1 MIVDI
6 IGGGA
11 LGLLFAGR
19 LLAGGEAG
27 VRLWTRT
34 EEQAEKIR
42 TEGFE
47 AVELSG
53 QRSRY
58 EGVDAFPLPLAPAR
72 LRRHGLEAGM
82 IWLFVKQTHIG
93 PELLSV
99 LAEMPRQ
106 PGATLVCFQNGVGHA
121 EALAGVWPSPSL
133 AVAVT
138 TEAAAREGMN
148 RIRHTGSGAT
158 WIGPAAAEED
168 ARSHALNFSCVSAK
182 NLLEKAGIEAFV
194 SNNIEDMVY
203 QKLLV
208 NAVIN
213 PLTALLRVKNGE
225 LLDGA
230 ERMELMR
237 DLLAEA
243 AGVYHAAG
251 IPVNEEEAWKRI
263 MDVCRLTAGNTSS
276 MLQDILAGRP
286 TECEAIT
293 GAIIRLG
300 ARYGAGTPLHQ
311 TIYRLIRAGEP
322 RHR

>member
-19 LLAGGEAG
+19 LLAGGQEG
-27 VRLWTRT
+27 IRLWTRT

-47 AVELSG
+47 VVQLSG
-53 QRSRY
+53 RSSHY
-58 EGVDAFPLPLAPAR
+58 NGVEAFPLPLAPAR
-72 LRRHGLEAGM
+72 LGRQGLEAGM
-82 IWLFVKQTHIG
+82 VWLFVKQTHIG

-99 LAEMPRQ
+99 LAKMPRE
-106 PGATLVCFQNGVGHA
+106 PDAALVCFQNGVGHA
-121 EALAGVWPSPSL
+121 EALTGVWPSPSL

-138 TEAAAREGMN
+138 TEAAAREGAN
-148 RIRHTGSGAT
+148 RVRHTGSGAT
-158 WIGPAAAEED
+158 WIGPAAAEE
-168 ARSHALNFSCVSAK
+168 SHALNFSCISAK

-203 QKLLV
+203 QKLIV

-225 LLDGA
+225 LLDEA

-237 DLLAEA
+237 DLLVEA
-243 AGVYHAAG
+243 AAVYHAAG
-251 IPVNEEEAWKRI
+251 IPLNEEEAWKRI
-263 MDVCRLTAGNTSS
+263 VDVCRLTAGNTSS

>member
-19 LLAGGEAG
+19 LLAGRQAG

-42 TEGFE
+42 AEGFE
-47 AVELSG
+47 VAEMSG
-53 QRSRY
+53 ERSHY
-58 EGVDAFPLPLAPAR
+58 QGIEAFPLPLAPTR
-72 LRRHGLEAGM
+72 LSRHGLEAGM
-82 IWLFVKQTHIG
+82 VWLFVKQTHIG
-93 PELLSV
+93 PELLAA
-99 LAEMPRQ
+99 LGEMPRQ
-106 PGATLVCFQNGVGHA
+106 ANATLVCFQNGVGHA
-121 EALAGVWPSPSL
+121 EALAGVWPSRSL

-138 TEAAAREGMN
+138 TEAAAREGAN

-168 ARSHALNFSCVSAK
+168 ARAHALNFSCISAK

-225 LLDGA
+225 LLDKA
-230 ERMELMR
+230 ERIELMR
-237 DLLAEA
+237 DLL
-243 AGVYHAAG
+243 G
-251 IPVNEEEAWKRI
+251 KRPGSI
-263 MDVCRLTAGNTSS
+263 MPPASR
-276 MLQDILAGRP
+276 
-286 TECEAIT
+286 
-293 GAIIRLG
+293 
-300 ARYGAGTPLHQ
+300 
-311 TIYRLIRAGEP
+311 
-322 RHR
+322 